1 MTIVENS
8 EGHAVIQTKQDL
20 RRFLS
25 AERGAYLYGDRMDTL
40 IAYLTDDPRA
50 QIWRFQKCLRICE
63 YRYNNRHKTPFH
75 YVMFLWMRRRKNRLG
90 SRLGIEISENVF
102 DEGLRLYH
110 YGNIVVNGDAR
121 IGKNCVL
128 HGANCIGN
136 AAKNFAAPR
145 LGDDIDIGVGASII
159 GGVTIADGTTIGA
172 GAVVTRSILQ
182 TNTTVVGIPAKSIRR
197 ERKNI

>member
-1 MTIVENS
+1 M
-8 EGHAVIQTKQDL
+8 IQTKQDL

-25 AERGAYLYGDRMDTL
+25 TERSAYLYGGRLDTF

-50 QIWRFQKCLRICE
+50 QIWRFQKRLRVCE
-63 YRYNNRHKTPFH
+63 YRYSNRHRTPLH
-75 YVMFLWMRRRKNRLG
+75 YAMFLWARRRKNLLG
-90 SRLGIEISENVF
+90 SRLGIEISENIF

-136 AAKNFAAPR
+136 AAKDFAAPH

-159 GGVTIADGTTIGA
+159 GGVTIADGTIIGA
-172 GAVVTRSILQ
+172 GAVVTRSVLHK
-182 TNTTVVGIPAKSIRR
+182 NTTVVGIPAKPIRR
-197 ERKNI
+197 GENI